1 MGADQF
7 KMLPSLP
14 YSSSSPA
21 QSMSLLLLPLL
32 VISST
37 LGCTKWDSCE
47 EKEHYCYQ
55 CVPHLWRIHESQ
67 VCSWDELHI
76 YGRLPRSMSH
86 SPQPSNLW
94 TVSAEPSNPY
104 AAKASHSGM

>member
-14 YSSSSPA
+14 HISSSSSPA
-21 QSMSLLLLPLL
+21 QGMSLLLLHFLA
-32 VISST
+32 ISST

-55 CVPHLWRIHESQ
+55 GACLTSGEYMKVKFALGTNCTSME
-67 VCSWDELHI
+67 
-76 YGRLPRSMSH
+76 LPRSMSH

-94 TVSAEPSNPY
+94 TVPAEPSNPN
-104 AAKASHSGM
+104 AAKASR